1 MATTVTKDPKN
12 VERGKRAY
20 ETHLRKIKEGILSSS
35 TTSTT
40 PSSTTV
46 TPSSTTGTPIATT
59 TTPITTN
66 SFTLLGTGAVAAII
80 LASYYYYTYVAYTDK

>member
-20 ETHLRKIKEGILSSS
+20 ETHLRKIKEGSLSSS
-35 TTSTT
+35 STGTTTSST
-40 PSSTTV
+40 PSSTTA
-46 TPSSTTGTPIATT
+46 SPIATT

>member
-1 MATTVTKDPKN
+1 MEVPMPVVRVAMDA
-12 VERGKRAY
+12 RGRRAY

-35 TTSTT
+35 STGTT
-40 PSSTTV
+40 PSSTT
-46 TPSSTTGTPIATT
+46 TTPIATT

-66 SFTLLGTGAVAAII
+66 SFTLLGTGDVAAII